1 MSSSSPSTKTCCNPL
16 CGETRSDGRRI
27 GSAQRP
33 DLCDRC
39 SSAFEARRFCG
50 GFHSDAI
57 GWRNE
62 SCRNALNRISSSSSF
77 PPPADL
83 LKDPPVKNQIHE
95 SRTRSV
101 SGMGSFGLQSES
113 TPWVSR
119 EYVPYR
125 FDRLHYPFFPFSA
138 PDVRKI
144 EGQPG
149 GFESGGASLA
159 PGGRLV
165 NERNAVDM
173 SGSYH
178 RKEFLDPVCVPG
190 GTDPNA
196 TTKRVVS
203 DLQLND
209 SAGVKYAR
217 NSVSSTHIAVCSSIS
232 KDEKSGSQIGLRSY
246 GTNGQSSTS
255 VIQSCHQAP
264 SPFQKQMYRI
274 PQNALNLLGE
284 LQTQGR
290 NERPPAEISAR
301 SRSFCQASSNP
312 QPALTPLFEKT
323 LSASDASRVG
333 RLVLPKRCAED
344 TKGKEWTCQFR
355 FWPNNNSRMYVLEG
369 VTPCMQ
375 SMQLEAGDTGQ
386 EGKLVMGFR
395 KASRLMTEE
404 QKMQASNAEEVNIR
418 DSKLCEAIS
427 SIKSGAEPSPFK
439 SVNQTNSGPISDKAG
454 CAEEVGHGIK
464 TSVCPGKRKGITP
477 CSKRK
482 RQWINSEDSLV
493 LDLAWDEAQE
503 LLCPPPNHVPSV
515 VVIEGFEIEE
525 YREAPVIR
533 KPTVFTTDPSG
544 EKSQWAQ
551 CGSCSKWRKLPM
563 DIILSSQWTCS
574 DNVWDPKRSSCLSSQ
589 EISQEELESQLPL
602 SIVARRTKKA
612 KAEKVA
618 AAADV
623 PLKEGLRGGTK
634 SSSVLNE
641 GTEPSVA
648 SPELLSTRKHPRHR
662 PGCRCIVCIQP
673 PSGKGP
679 KHPRTCECDLCMSR
693 KRRSRTL
700 KLQQDTKQSQE
711 EQHLIQVTE
720 NANAGVA
727 PAPVSMSNDK
737 AVGDYG
743 VRGCSVSHHKLM
755 IDLNSMPEWED
766 EASPWRTRAG

>member
-1 MSSSSPSTKTCCNPL
+1 
-16 CGETRSDGRRI
+16 
-27 GSAQRP
+27 
-33 DLCDRC
+33 
-39 SSAFEARRFCG
+39 
-50 GFHSDAI
+50 
-57 GWRNE
+57 
-62 SCRNALNRISSSSSF
+62 
-77 PPPADL
+77 
-83 LKDPPVKNQIHE
+83 
-95 SRTRSV
+95 
-101 SGMGSFGLQSES
+101 MGSFGIQSES
-113 TPWVSR
+113 TPWMSR

-125 FDRLHYPFFPFSA
+125 FDRLHYPFFPFS
-138 PDVRKI
+138 PLDVRKI
-144 EGQPG
+144 ESQPG

-165 NERNAVDM
+165 NERNAVDT

-178 RKEFLDPVCVPG
+178 RKEFLDSLRDPVRVPG
-190 GTDPNA
+190 RTDPNA
-196 TTKRVVS
+196 MTKKVVS

-301 SRSFCQASSNP
+301 SQSFCQASSNP
-312 QPALTPLFEKT
+312 EPALTPLFEKT

-333 RLVLPKRCAED
+333 RLVLPKRCAEIHFPAITQPEGMPLIVQD

-375 SMQLEAGDTGQ
+375 SMQLEAGDTVTFSRIGQ

-395 KASRLMTEE
+395 KASRLVTEE
-404 QKMQASNAEEVNIR
+404 QKMQASNAEEVNIS
-418 DSKLCEAIS
+418 DSKLGEAIS

-439 SVNQTNSGPISDKAG
+439 SVDQTNSGPISDKAG

-464 TSVCPGKRKGITP
+464 TFVCPGKRKGITP

-493 LDLAWDEAQE
+493 LNLAWDEAQE

-525 YREAPVIR
+525 YTEAPVIR

-574 DNVWDPKRSSCLSSQ
+574 DNLWDPKRSSCLSSQ
-589 EISQEELESQLPL
+589 EISQEELDSQLPL

-612 KAEKVA
+612 KAEKAA

-623 PLKEGLRGGTK
+623 LLKERLKGTTK
-634 SSSVLNE
+634 SSSVPNE
-641 GTEPSVA
+641 GTEPSAA

-711 EQHLIQVTE
+711 EQHLTRVTE

-727 PAPVSMSNDK
+727 PAPVTMSNDK
-737 AVGDYG
+737 AVSDYG
-743 VRGCSVSHHKLM
+743 VRNCSVSHHKFM

-766 EASPWRTRAG
+766 EASPMADAGGLVRLLETAK